1 MAARKV
7 MSTHLFGN
15 DNSNGA
21 GGTRLRLTPG
31 TSVTKLP
38 FGGAVLVNATTL
50 AITDCGER
58 EAELLEL
65 LLVHG
70 VPGPGGPPAVRDLA
84 DQLIG
89 AGWLVT
95 EPPAERN

>member
-1 MAARKV
+1 
-7 MSTHLFGN
+7 MSTRLLGNGNGLGN
-15 DNSNGA
+15 DNES
-21 GGTRLRLTPG
+21 GGNRLRLTPG
-31 TSVTKLP
+31 TTVTKLP

-50 AITDCGER
+50 AITECGER
-58 EAELLEL
+58 EAELLDL

-70 VPGPGGPPAVRDLA
+70 APGPGGPPAVRELV

-89 AGWLVT
+89 AGWLVP